1 MITSFLMIV
10 EPIGQVVNLIVG
22 EFAILDDGFA
32 DKQKFAGVVIAHISN
47 GQEPLGGKR
56 KGSLWQPTLQR
67 EVPRLL

>member
-32 DKQKFAGVVIAHISN
+32 DKQKFARVVIAHISN
-47 GQEPLGGKR
+47 G
-56 KGSLWQPTLQR
+56 
-67 EVPRLL
+67 